1 MPKFS
6 DDLND
11 NLRDYAEDAEAMG
24 FDELVKRIEQDE
36 DDDMMLA
43 LGPRAF
49 GPDAGAAYRDWETDR
64 KSTRLNS
71 SHRL

>member
-11 NLRDYAEDAEAMG
+11 NLRDFAEDAESMG

-36 DDDMMLA
+36 DDEMMLA

-49 GPDAGAAYRDWETDR
+49 GPDFDDEGSDDCGGLFYWDL
-64 KSTRLNS
+64 K
-71 SHRL
+71 

>member
-1 MPKFS
+1 MPKFT

-24 FDELVKRIEQDE
+24 FDELVKQIEDE
-36 DDDMMLA
+36 EDDMMLA

-49 GPDAGAAYRDWETDR
+49 GPDPDDEGSDDCGGLFYWDL
-64 KSTRLNS
+64 K
-71 SHRL
+71 